1 MKFSRTIL
9 GAFALVLCSLAH
21 AQAWADSYNDG
32 LRLSKEAK
40 WTEAREAFLKAVA
53 NRADDFSNPTRL
65 PGPVTERRTWRNGS
79 PYSANFAAAYTGI
92 KAANGLEDAAKKSLL
107 MTVSD
112 EFETIL
118 KKDQHS
124 PEAYYFLAQTYASLR
139 DVAKQQDLQT
149 RYQSMSDKLNWKID
163 GEILTP
169 EDKAAMGQMAGSSST
184 AGQANPLQG
193 GGSGPMVPPVSLQN
207 KFGLLIGNS
216 ETKLENLKVPF
227 AASDALL
234 LREKLVQFSGYQET
248 NIDVVQNAS
257 SAQVRATAQAL
268 AERVPVGSTI
278 FLYFSGPGVNLDGKD
293 FLAGIEA
300 KNETDSAS
308 MVSKSEIYTMF
319 MKKGC
324 KIFTFYQ
331 CHRPIVSGRYFGQ
344 ETPMVGAIAQTQA
357 TIPNGKV
364 SGIVRNGSEVGL
376 FTDAL
381 AGVLGEFRSN
391 QVPLT
396 EFAWRVFNWMRGG
409 KEGES
414 GSGSEQTM
422 TLPVIVNMLSD
433 ERF

>member
-1 MKFSRTIL
+1 MKFSRTIV
-9 GAFALVLCSLAH
+9 GALALVFCTVAQ
-21 AQAWADSYNDG
+21 AQAWSDSYNDG

-40 WTEAREAFLKAVA
+40 WAEAREAFLKAIA

-65 PGPVTERRTWRNGS
+65 PGPVTERRTWRNGA
-79 PYSANFAAAYTGI
+79 PYSANFAAAYSGI
-92 KAANGLEDAAKKSLL
+92 KVANGLADAEKKVLLTTVGEEFESLL
-107 MTVSD
+107 
-112 EFETIL
+112 
-118 KKDQHS
+118 KKGQHS
-124 PEAYYFLAQTYASLR
+124 PETYYFLAQTYASLR

-149 RYQSMSDKLNWKID
+149 RFQSMGDKLTWKID
-163 GEILTP
+163 SEILTP
-169 EDKAAMGQMAGSSST
+169 EDKAAMGQVSGSNSGSGPMT
-184 AGQANPLQG
+184 TNPG
-193 GGSGPMVPPVSLQN
+193 GGTGPMVPPVALQN

-216 ETKLENLKVPF
+216 ETQIEKLKVPF
-227 AASDALL
+227 AANDVLL
-234 LREKLVQFSGYQET
+234 LREKLVQFSGYQES
-248 NIDVVQNAS
+248 NIDVVQNTS
-257 SAQVRATAQAL
+257 SAQMRATAQAL
-268 AERVPVGSTI
+268 ADRVPVGSTI

-293 FLAGIEA
+293 FLAGVEA

-308 MVSKSEIYTMF
+308 MVAKSELYTMF

-331 CHRPIVSGRYFGQ
+331 CNRPITNGRYFGQ

-357 TIPNGKV
+357 TIPNGRV
-364 SGIVRNGSEVGL
+364 SGIVRNGAEVGL

-381 AGVLGEFRSN
+381 AGVLGEFKSN